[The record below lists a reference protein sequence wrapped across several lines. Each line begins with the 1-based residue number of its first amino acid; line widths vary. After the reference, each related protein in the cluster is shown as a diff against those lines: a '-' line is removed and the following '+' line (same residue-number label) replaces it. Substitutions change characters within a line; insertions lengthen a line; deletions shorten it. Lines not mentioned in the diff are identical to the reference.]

1 MARFKVRRSLARF
14 LKKILKNIAFL
25 VENMETPEANMWSPM
40 DAPTQ
45 IYTGTL
51 DSGYNSCTFK
61 NADKT
66 GTENT
71 KMVQT
76 RLKRKELRLCDA
88 NGDYEL
94 TSFWISAES
103 PYWPCRKKTLQK
115 VDVNCIFDINEDIL
129 KRIIKTVYYSYQEAC
144 IKVDGTTDHIEKNM
158 EDILLACVKVDG
170 TTDHVEKNMEDILT
184 IESNDSF
191 LPIDKKV
198 SHFDSTISW
207 KVRICTEEEGD
218 AKYITTDSICD
229 NVELSDGPML
239 RFTAKQNSHNMHLKP
254 NGRMSGILLSRL
266 YPKKH
271 TQKTTLVSAS
281 NGSLNLTFHFNE

>member
-1 MARFKVRRSLARF
+1 MARFKVGRSLARF
-14 LKKILKNIAFL
+14 LKKILKNMAFL

-40 DAPTQ
+40 DAPTP
-45 IYTGTL
+45 IYTGTM

-61 NADKT
+61 NSDKT
-66 GTENT
+66 GPENN

-88 NGDYEL
+88 NGDYDL

-158 EDILLACVKVDG
+158 EDIL
-170 TTDHVEKNMEDILT
+170 T

-207 KVRICTEEEGD
+207 KVRICTEKEGD
-218 AKYITTDSICD
+218 AKCSTSDSICD
-229 NVELSDGPML
+229 NVELSDRPML
-239 RFTAKQNSHNMHLKP
+239 RFTAKQNSHNMHLNP

-266 YPKKH
+266 YPKKD